1 MLQKNVLD
9 YLDSSAARFP
19 HKLAF
24 ADEARSFTFGQ
35 LRACARGLGTALAD
49 LGPQHNRPVAVLVNH
64 TAANLAAF
72 FGVLEAGH
80 FYVPLDLQMPLPRL
94 RGILET
100 LSPAALVYPAG
111 EETLAQALAD
121 LCPVL
126 CAEEGFAH
134 PPQDALLDARRGRVL
149 DIDPVYAI
157 FTSGST
163 GTPKGIVIA
172 HRSVIDF
179 TEWMADACQFTHQD
193 VMGNQAPFYFDLSVK
208 DIYLTLKCGATT
220 HIIPKKDFLFPTL
233 LMDFLAYCH
242 SGWRGPSGQ
251 AAQPLAGRPAGGA
264 VHQPVRPHGS
274 HCGLYLVPHPAGIRR
289 RRENSHRPGLRQQR
303 GLSPG

>member
-134 PPQDALLDARRGRVL
+134 PP
-149 DIDPVYAI
+149 P
-157 FTSGST
+157 
-163 GTPKGIVIA
+163 
-172 HRSVIDF
+172 
-179 TEWMADACQFTHQD
+179 
-193 VMGNQAPFYFDLSVK
+193 
-208 DIYLTLKCGATT
+208 
-220 HIIPKKDFLFPTL
+220 
-233 LMDFLAYCH
+233 
-242 SGWRGPSGQ
+242 
-251 AAQPLAGRPAGGA
+251 GRPAGCPPGA
-264 VHQPVRPHGS
+264 G
-274 HCGLYLVPHPAGIRR
+274 AG
-289 RRENSHRPGLRQQR
+289 HRPGVRHFHLRLHRHPQGDRHRPPQR
-303 GLSPG
+303 H

>member
-126 CAEEGFAH
+126 CAE
-134 PPQDALLDARRGRVL
+134 
-149 DIDPVYAI
+149 
-157 FTSGST
+157 
-163 GTPKGIVIA
+163 
-172 HRSVIDF
+172 
-179 TEWMADACQFTHQD
+179 
-193 VMGNQAPFYFDLSVK
+193 
-208 DIYLTLKCGATT
+208 
-220 HIIPKKDFLFPTL
+220 
-233 LMDFLAYCH
+233 
-242 SGWRGPSGQ
+242 
-251 AAQPLAGRPAGGA
+251 
-264 VHQPVRPHGS
+264 
-274 HCGLYLVPHPAGIRR
+274 
-289 RRENSHRPGLRQQR
+289 
-303 GLSPG
+303 

>member
-35 LRACARGLGTALAD
+35 LRACAGAWAPRWPIWVPSTTGRGGAGQPHRGQPGRLLWGVGSRTFLCPP
-49 LGPQHNRPVAVLVNH
+49 GPSNASAPGCGGFWRPSPCR
-64 TAANLAAF
+64 
-72 FGVLEAGH
+72 AG
-80 FYVPLDLQMPLPRL
+80 LPR
-94 RGILET
+94 RGGDPGPGPGGPVPGAVCGGGI
-100 LSPAALVYPAG
+100 
-111 EETLAQALAD
+111 
-121 LCPVL
+121 CPS
-126 CAEEGFAH
+126 
-134 PPQDALLDARRGRVL
+134 PQDALLDARRGRVL

-193 VMGNQAPFYFDLSVK
+193 VMGNQPPST
-208 DIYLTLKCGATT
+208 LTCL
-220 HIIPKKDFLFPTL
+220 
-233 LMDFLAYCH
+233 
-242 SGWRGPSGQ
+242 
-251 AAQPLAGRPAGGA
+251 
-264 VHQPVRPHGS
+264 
-274 HCGLYLVPHPAGIRR
+274 
-289 RRENSHRPGLRQQR
+289 
-303 GLSPG
+303 

>member
-111 EETLAQALAD
+111 EETWPQALAD
-121 LCPVL
+121 LCRCCV
-126 CAEEGFAH
+126 
-134 PPQDALLDARRGRVL
+134 RRRDL
-149 DIDPVYAI
+149 PILPR
-157 FTSGST
+157 
-163 GTPKGIVIA
+163 TPC
-172 HRSVIDF
+172 
-179 TEWMADACQFTHQD
+179 WM
-193 VMGNQAPFYFDLSVK
+193 
-208 DIYLTLKCGATT
+208 
-220 HIIPKKDFLFPTL
+220 
-233 LMDFLAYCH
+233 
-242 SGWRGPSGQ
+242 
-251 AAQPLAGRPAGGA
+251 PAGGGCWTSTRCT
-264 VHQPVRPHGS
+264 PFSP
-274 HCGLYLVPHPAGIRR
+274 PAPPAPQGDR
-289 RRENSHRPGLRQQR
+289 HRPPQR
-303 GLSPG
+303 H

>member
-233 LMDFLAYCH
+233 LMDFL
-242 SGWRGPSGQ
+242 
-251 AAQPLAGRPAGGA
+251 
-264 VHQPVRPHGS
+264 
-274 HCGLYLVPHPAGIRR
+274 
-289 RRENSHRPGLRQQR
+289 EEK
-303 GLSPG
+303 

>member
-35 LRACARGLGTALAD
+35 LRPAPGAWAPRWPIWVPSTTGPWRCWSTTPRPTWPPSLGCWKPDISMSPWTFKCLCP
-49 LGPQHNRPVAVLVNH
+49 G
-64 TAANLAAF
+64 
-72 FGVLEAGH
+72 
-80 FYVPLDLQMPLPRL
+80 L

-163 GTPKGIVIA
+163 
-172 HRSVIDF
+172 
-179 TEWMADACQFTHQD
+179 
-193 VMGNQAPFYFDLSVK
+193 APPRGSSSPTAAS
-208 DIYLTLKCGATT
+208 LTS
-220 HIIPKKDFLFPTL
+220 P
-233 LMDFLAYCH
+233 
-242 SGWRGPSGQ
+242 SGWPT
-251 AAQPLAGRPAGGA
+251 
-264 VHQPVRPHGS
+264 PVSLPTRT
-274 HCGLYLVPHPAGIRR
+274 
-289 RRENSHRPGLRQQR
+289 
-303 GLSPG
+303 

>member
-35 LRACARGLGTALAD
+35 LRACAGAWAPRWPIWVPSTTG
-49 LGPQHNRPVAVLVNH
+49 RAVWLNH

-163 GTPKGIVIA
+163 
-172 HRSVIDF
+172 
-179 TEWMADACQFTHQD
+179 
-193 VMGNQAPFYFDLSVK
+193 APPRGSSSPTAAS
-208 DIYLTLKCGATT
+208 LTS
-220 HIIPKKDFLFPTL
+220 P
-233 LMDFLAYCH
+233 
-242 SGWRGPSGQ
+242 SGWPT
-251 AAQPLAGRPAGGA
+251 
-264 VHQPVRPHGS
+264 PVSLPTRT
-274 HCGLYLVPHPAGIRR
+274 
-289 RRENSHRPGLRQQR
+289 
-303 GLSPG
+303 

>member
-9 YLDSSAARFP
+9 YLDSSAAGFP

-126 CAEEGFAH
+126 CA
-134 PPQDALLDARRGRVL
+134 PPAPPRGSSSPTAASL
-149 DIDPVYAI
+149 
-157 FTSGST
+157 TS
-163 GTPKGIVIA
+163 P
-172 HRSVIDF
+172 
-179 TEWMADACQFTHQD
+179 
-193 VMGNQAPFYFDLSVK
+193 
-208 DIYLTLKCGATT
+208 
-220 HIIPKKDFLFPTL
+220 
-233 LMDFLAYCH
+233 
-242 SGWRGPSGQ
+242 SGWPT
-251 AAQPLAGRPAGGA
+251 
-264 VHQPVRPHGS
+264 PVSLPTRT
-274 HCGLYLVPHPAGIRR
+274 
-289 RRENSHRPGLRQQR
+289 
-303 GLSPG
+303 